1 MQQPASQEH
10 PDAMLSKGILR
21 PGVRPSE
28 VFGWALYDFANS
40 GYTTVVLTAV
50 FSAYFVGVVAGGESL
65 GTLLWT
71 VTLSL
76 SNLLVMLTVPVIGA
90 WADRHQ
96 SKRRGLVWT
105 TTGCVLATAGLATAG
120 PGELAWA
127 MILVILSNAFFSW
140 GEALISAF
148 LPGIARQES
157 IGRVSGW
164 GWGFGYLGG
173 MLTLGICLAY
183 VIWAQD
189 QGQTAE
195 SFVPVTMLLTAG
207 VFALAATVSLSLLK
221 ERGVPGQSVGRSN
234 AFKRLQQTWRHARE
248 YSDFVW
254 LLACTV
260 AYMGGVA
267 VAIALAAIYAQEVI
281 GFGQDETMLLIFVLN
296 IAAVIGALIFGYGQ
310 DLIGHKRALAL
321 TLLAW
326 FATCLIAAAVT
337 TKSGFWVAATIAGLS
352 MGASQSVGR
361 AMVGLLAP
369 SDRLAEFYGLW
380 TLATRV
386 ASIIGPLMYGLVTW
400 LSDGDQRL
408 AISATSLLFV
418 AGLILMLPIN
428 LERGRRAAA
437 NASPPLARDRM
448 R

>member
-1 MQQPASQEH
+1 M
-10 PDAMLSKGILR
+10 
-21 PGVRPSE
+21 
-28 VFGWALYDFANS
+28 FGWALYDFANS

-50 FSAYFVGVVAGGESL
+50 FSAYFVGVVAGGESV

-71 VTLSL
+71 FTLSL

-96 SKRRGLVWT
+96 SKRRGLMWT
-105 TTGCVLATAGLATAG
+105 TMGCVLATAGLSTVG
-120 PGELAWA
+120 PGQLAWA

-148 LPGIARQES
+148 LPGIARPDAM
-157 IGRVSGW
+157 GRVSGW

-173 MLTLGICLAY
+173 MLTLGVCLAY
-183 VIWAQD
+183 VLWAQG

-207 VFALAATVSLSLLK
+207 IFALAASISIALLK
-221 ERGVPGQSVGRSN
+221 ERGVPGQSAGGRD
-234 AFKRLQQTWRHARE
+234 ALKRLQTTWQHARD

-281 GFGQDETMLLIFVLN
+281 GFTQDETMMLIFVLN
-296 IAAVIGALIFGYGQ
+296 IAAVIGALLFGYGQ

-321 TLLAW
+321 TLIAW

-380 TLATRV
+380 TFATRV

-400 LSDGDQRL
+400 FSGGDQRL

-418 AGLILMLPIN
+418 IGLILMWPIN
-428 LERGRRAAA
+428 LERGQWAAIR
-437 NASPPLARDRM
+437 ASPVDNTPA
-448 R
+448 